1 MDIFWGWHNLRENKG
16 QFKPYLSLAV
26 FIAVIPFDEIILALG
41 GIVIIL
47 ATSLIILKTARKKR
61 TQHKL
66 NRRVIG
72 IKKQFNELK
81 DESINYGD
89 DDWIEMRLKE
99 NSDKYKQQLGMN
111 KK

>member
-1 MDIFWGWHNLRENKG
+1 MRENKG
-16 QFKPYLSLAV
+16 QFKPYLSSAV

-41 GIVIIL
+41 GIAIIL
-47 ATSLIILKTARKKR
+47 AAGLIILKTARKKR
-61 TQHKL
+61 AQQKL
-66 NRRVIG
+66 NRRVVG
-72 IKKQFNELK
+72 IKNRFNELK

-99 NSDKYKQQLGMN
+99 DSDKYKQQLGIN